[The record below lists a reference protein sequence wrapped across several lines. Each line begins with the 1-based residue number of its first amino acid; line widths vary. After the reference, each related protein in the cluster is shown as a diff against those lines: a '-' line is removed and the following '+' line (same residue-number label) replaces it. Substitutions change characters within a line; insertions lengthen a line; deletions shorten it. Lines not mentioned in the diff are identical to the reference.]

1 MLLDEPD
8 ELPDELPELLEL
20 PDPFD
25 LEEPF
30 LAAFEEYSA
39 CSVSGPA
46 MPSSHRPFVFRWKA
60 MTAAAVSSSYLP
72 VTRPLSQPSSISRR
86 CSVSTF
92 LPFAPMSR

>member
-1 MLLDEPD
+1 MLPISRVSG
-8 ELPDELPELLEL
+8 LLEL
-20 PDPFD
+20 PLLPEELFCFEDPFR
-25 LEEPF
+25 
-30 LAAFEEYSA
+30 AAFVEYSA

-46 MPSSHRPFVFRWKA
+46 MPSSHRPLVFFWKA
-60 MTAAAVSSSYLP
+60 ITAAFVASSYLP